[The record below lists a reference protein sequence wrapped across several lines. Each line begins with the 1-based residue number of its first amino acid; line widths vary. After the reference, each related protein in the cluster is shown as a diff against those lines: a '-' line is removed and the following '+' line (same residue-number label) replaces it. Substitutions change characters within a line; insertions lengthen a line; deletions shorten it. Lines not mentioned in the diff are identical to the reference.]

1 MNIKKIITIGFIVSI
16 LFGFIFIGVGTGLK
30 SVSNNIDDKIDE
42 SQLVVGEITDI
53 LLDKEGN
60 HEVYVSYELNNQNYD
75 RRLNTYTSSMSVGD
89 SINLYLNENG
99 QIYVEDTG
107 NVFNLVGT
115 IFQVFGVIWVI
126 CMIPTFIVTK
136 ILTKKIWNKTV

>member
-1 MNIKKIITIGFIVSI
+1 MNIKKIIIIGFIVGI
-16 LFGFIFIGVGTGLK
+16 LFGCIFIGVGTGLK

-136 ILTKKIWNKTV
+136 ILTKKMWNKTV

>member
-16 LFGFIFIGVGTGLK
+16 LFGCIFIGVGTGLK

-136 ILTKKIWNKTV
+136 ILTKKMWNKTV